1 MFQFNSELRTM
12 LSFMKFILSWRTYV
26 FAICYLYTGTCGK
39 TMYCAVPVSLVR
51 WMLLSNCSGSM
62 HALVY
67 GIAHTH
73 GLQLLC

>member
-1 MFQFNSELRTM
+1 MSLP
-12 LSFMKFILSWRTYV
+12 SV
-26 FAICYLYTGTCGK
+26 ICTGTYGK

-51 WMLLSNCSGSM
+51 WTLLSDCSGSM

-73 GLQLLC
+73 TVCTSSANVS